1 MNKLKLFITLII
13 FFAFGLGGLFLSKSN
28 AQEANYDVTVSP
40 VFFDLSA
47 NPGGT
52 INDKIRIRNNTTS
65 PLPIKLTVKKLSGDL
80 NGEITLKNDDSDNTT
95 TWIKF
100 NEDSFVAN
108 PLEWTDVPFS
118 IDIPENAAY
127 GYYFAISFEQDDTSP
142 LARTGAKITGAAAVP
157 ILLNVRKE
165 GAKAQAKLLEFSIK
179 DKVLEYLPAEF
190 NIKLQ
195 NTGNVHIRPHGNIF
209 ISNGSGSDVAT
220 LDVNAGLAN
229 IIPNTQRSFT
239 SSWVDGFIVRENV
252 LENGQLKLDEN
263 GNPITQLKI
272 NWNKLTS
279 FRIGKYSANLLL
291 VYDNGNRDV
300 TLESTLSFWVIPYKA
315 IGAIILFILVLIIVV
330 RFILKYYISKEVKK
344 RLPKS

>member
-1 MNKLKLFITLII
+1 MH
-13 FFAFGLGGLFLSKSN
+13 

-165 GAKAQAKLLEFSIK
+165 GAKIEGKLDVFKTDSDYYEYPPINFSTTF
-179 DKVLEYLPAEF
+179 V
-190 NIKLQ
+190 
-195 NTGNVHIRPHGNIF
+195 NTGNLHIRPHGTIF
-209 ISNGSGSDVAT
+209 IKDWLGRQVAELNVNGAQGSV
-220 LDVNAGLAN
+220 L
-229 IIPNTQRSFT
+229 PNSKRVFENT
-239 SSWVDGFIVRENV
+239 WNDGFITYEPKMEYDQVKR
-252 LENGQLKLDEN
+252 DEN
-263 GNPITQLKI
+263 GKVEKELKFHFDKI
-272 NWNKLTS
+272 LDLRVGRYTATAIMVISTS
-279 FRIGKYSANLLL
+279 EKDIPFQSQ
-291 VYDNGNRDV
+291 V
-300 TLESTLSFWVIPYKA
+300 SFFVFPWK
-315 IGAIILFILVLIIVV
+315 VLIAILLFVV
-330 RFILKYYISKEVKK
+330 FAGLGFYSTMRNIIRRVLSLFGRGKQTKKEQDE
-344 RLPKS
+344 